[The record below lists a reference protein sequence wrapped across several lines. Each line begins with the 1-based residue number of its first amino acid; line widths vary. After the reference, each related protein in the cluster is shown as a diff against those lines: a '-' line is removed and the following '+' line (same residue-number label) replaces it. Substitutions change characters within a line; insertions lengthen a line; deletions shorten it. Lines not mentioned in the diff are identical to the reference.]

1 MLTGITMLYYMRH
14 VVALLFLAIV
24 ISSALDAPLNWLEKR
39 KIPRIMGI
47 LFILAA
53 GFSSFALLLY
63 TVVPIM
69 IIEIKDLADNIGLLE
84 ASLGSLVGI
93 SSMSGTLSSGLSGA
107 SETLA
112 TSGFS
117 MAKLIPQL
125 FENAVMVVTVMVIS
139 IYLAWYRDGI
149 EGFLRA
155 VLPIEYEQYAIG
167 VMHRARKKIGKW
179 LEGQILLSLIVA
191 ITAFIGLKLLGVNY
205 ALVLALLAGA
215 LELIPFVGPIVA
227 GAIAFLVAV
236 SQSTTIAVAT
246 LVLFFVIHQLE
257 AHVVLPLV
265 MRKTTGIHPV
275 IVALSIVAGYQ
286 LYGFI
291 GIILAIP
298 FVVVIQ
304 ELVDDYSERKHRQ
317 PALN

>member
-191 ITAFIGLKLLGVNY
+191 ITAFIGLKLLGVN
-205 ALVLALLAGA
+205 
-215 LELIPFVGPIVA
+215 
-227 GAIAFLVAV
+227 
-236 SQSTTIAVAT
+236 
-246 LVLFFVIHQLE
+246 
-257 AHVVLPLV
+257 
-265 MRKTTGIHPV
+265 
-275 IVALSIVAGYQ
+275 
-286 LYGFI
+286 
-291 GIILAIP
+291 
-298 FVVVIQ
+298 
-304 ELVDDYSERKHRQ
+304 
-317 PALN
+317 